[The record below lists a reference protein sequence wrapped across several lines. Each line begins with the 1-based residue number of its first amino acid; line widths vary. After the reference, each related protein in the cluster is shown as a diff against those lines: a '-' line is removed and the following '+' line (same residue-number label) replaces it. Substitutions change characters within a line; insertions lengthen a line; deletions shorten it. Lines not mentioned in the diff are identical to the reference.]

1 MPGWPC
7 AGVDAGFAAAGPGRR
22 AEVTGEPPGRRL
34 GLQVARH
41 PGDKDAR
48 GQAHGERQD
57 AVSQAGNDQ
66 GLAPLQAIAPGLGRR
81 GRRRSRP
88 AGTAACPP
96 CRPAPR
102 GRCPWHPGPG
112 RTPALPSRGP
122 PRPGLG
128 ERQYACF
135 RRAVSG
141 LVRAGLESGCG
152 GDMQDRPAAPLQ
164 HPGQEQGGQRRQ
176 RRHVNLDHL
185 QLPGGGRSPGVRW
198 RAHRRSDPRGSNAD
212 RHRVKS

>member
-1 MPGWPC
+1 METPGLALMRDRSTPRHRPANQSAPINLICPPQSMSTKKPMATHSGGSVRLAPGQGLITQRGAKRAVFGMPGWPC

-122 PRPGLG
+122 PRPG
-128 ERQYACF
+128 
-135 RRAVSG
+135 
-141 LVRAGLESGCG
+141 
-152 GDMQDRPAAPLQ
+152 
-164 HPGQEQGGQRRQ
+164 
-176 RRHVNLDHL
+176 
-185 QLPGGGRSPGVRW
+185 
-198 RAHRRSDPRGSNAD
+198 PR
-212 RHRVKS
+212 

>member
-1 MPGWPC
+1 LGATDCSFGASSSATAAERTGEHIGGSVRLAPGQGLITQRGVKRAVFGMPGWPC

-96 CRPAPR
+96 CRPAPAK
-102 GRCPWHPGPG
+102 PVSVAPGARQDT
-112 RTPALPSRGP
+112 RTPE
-122 PRPGLG
+122 PRTSSA
-128 ERQYACF
+128 RASVNDSTYAF
-135 RRAVSG
+135 VA
-141 LVRAGLESGCG
+141 
-152 GDMQDRPAAPLQ
+152 Q
-164 HPGQEQGGQRRQ
+164 
-176 RRHVNLDHL
+176 
-185 QLPGGGRSPGVRW
+185 
-198 RAHRRSDPRGSNAD
+198 
-212 RHRVKS
+212 